1 MDIRNPCVV
10 SLTWRLEDAQG
21 DLIDELNEPMEF
33 FFGGHDLLSKVE
45 EALLGQT
52 IGFQADLFLEPE
64 HAFGD
69 YHSELVFF
77 ESRDIFHESVEEGMQ
92 FEGPPEGAQTP
103 DMPLDVVY
111 TVTEVY
117 DTHVVLDGNHPLA
130 GLALKL
136 DLKVMDVREAS
147 EGEVE
152 QGSVA
157 QSIFSVS
164 RDGGDSSEDDEDDED
179 DSPPPGA
186 LLH

>member
-21 DLIDELNEPMEF
+21 ELIDELKEPMEF
-33 FFGGHDLLSKVE
+33 FFGGDDLLAKVE
-45 EALLGQT
+45 EALLGQSE
-52 IGFQADLFLEPE
+52 GFEASLFLEPE

-77 ESRDIFHESVEEGMQ
+77 EAADIFPDLVEEGMQ
-92 FEGPPEGAQTP
+92 FDGPPEGSMTP
-103 DMPLDVVY
+103 DMPKDVIY

-130 GLALKL
+130 GLALNL
-136 DLKVMDVREAS
+136 NLLVVGVREA
-147 EGEVE
+147 EPEEIE

-157 QSIFSVS
+157 ESIFTLAPSQDQEV
-164 RDGGDSSEDDEDDED
+164 
-179 DSPPPGA
+179 PPGST
-186 LLH
+186 LH

>member
-45 EALLGQT
+45 EALVGQAA
-52 IGFQADLFLEPE
+52 GFEADLFLEPE

-69 YHSELVFF
+69 YRSELVCF
-77 ESRDIFHESVEEGMQ
+77 EARTLFPDGVEEGMQ
-92 FEGPPEGAQTP
+92 FEGLPEGAQTP
-103 DMPLDVVY
+103 DMPADVLY
-111 TVTEVY
+111 TITEVY
-117 DTHVVLDGNHPLA
+117 DTHVVIDGNHPLA

-136 DLKVMDVREAS
+136 ALTVVDVREAS
-147 EGEVE
+147 EAEIN

-157 QSIFSVS
+157 QSIFSVAAEGD
-164 RDGGDSSEDDEDDED
+164 DGDELG
-179 DSPPPGA
+179 PPPGA

>member
-21 DLIDELNEPMEF
+21 ELIDELNEPMEF
-33 FFGGHDLLSKVE
+33 FVGGNDLLSKVE
-45 EALLGQT
+45 EHLMGQT
-52 IGFQADLFLEPE
+52 AGFEASLFLEPE

-92 FEGPPEGAQTP
+92 FDGPPVGSQTP
-103 DMPLDVVY
+103 DMPQDALY

-130 GLALKL
+130 GIALKLALK
-136 DLKVMDVREAS
+136 VIDVRDATAE
-147 EGEVE
+147 EIE

-157 QSIFSVS
+157 ESIFSVS
-164 RDGGDSSEDDEDDED
+164 SGYAPEDDDEDEET
-179 DSPPPGA
+179 PPGTTV
-186 LLH
+186 H

>member
-21 DLIDELNEPMEF
+21 ELIDELNEPMEF
-33 FFGGHDLLSKVE
+33 FVGGNDLLSKVE
-45 EALLGQT
+45 EHLMGQSA
-52 IGFQADLFLEPE
+52 GFEASLFLEPE

-77 ESRDIFHESVEEGMQ
+77 ESRDIFHEAVEEGMQ
-92 FEGPPEGAQTP
+92 FDGPPEGSQTP
-103 DMPLDVVY
+103 DMPQDALY

-130 GLALKL
+130 GIALKLALK
-136 DLKVMDVREAS
+136 VIDVRDATAE
-147 EGEVE
+147 EIE

-157 QSIFSVS
+157 ESIFSVA
-164 RDGGDSSEDDEDDED
+164 GGQADAEDESPDDEDDGA
-179 DSPPPGA
+179 PPGTTV
-186 LLH
+186 H